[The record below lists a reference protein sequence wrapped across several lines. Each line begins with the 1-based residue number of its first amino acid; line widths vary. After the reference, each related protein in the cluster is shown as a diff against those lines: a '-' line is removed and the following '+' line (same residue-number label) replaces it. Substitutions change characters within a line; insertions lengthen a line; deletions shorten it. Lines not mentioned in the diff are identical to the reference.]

1 MALTNKPDQLQ
12 EQSNLT
18 ANEMAMNTLKLKKI
32 LWFLLVATIFELIKY
47 TQSFP
52 NNDHN
57 LLLSFNQ
64 YKELIQQQSHSQMQ
78 NNQFEIG
85 EDIEVDITSF
95 ISQSSHETH
104 LNQDKFNYASVD
116 CMANIVETSKNNVK
130 HSSNLL
136 NNDMDKS
143 LLFNYHQ
150 KGNKYVIIELCDL
163 IKINAVEIGNLEH
176 FSNSFKSFKISGK
189 KRFTNSRNKADTA
202 AGSEKDDDDDGW
214 IQVGEFEYTSPNSIQ
229 LFCVNETNDA
239 RPWVKYLKLE
249 ILDFYEN
256 VDDFYYTPITVFKVY
271 GKDIFNDVEE
281 KEREMIQ
288 NQLIKE
294 SGKKIKEEEEKV
306 QNEFP
311 SDEGDVDFCLI
322 KNPFIKYDLK
332 LASLNTSS
340 TISNSMAVAKVDY
353 KDNVLESILKKINF
367 LSSYSQMQSNY
378 MELSFNETVKIINET
393 VSTMFKRKVNKLEK
407 KNNLLNK
414 QIENMQDHIRVLSY
428 CLILL
433 FTMVL
438 FTFLDRYLSK

>member
-1 MALTNKPDQLQ
+1 MAVSFLKPKNK
-12 EQSNLT
+12 
-18 ANEMAMNTLKLKKI
+18 
-32 LWFLLVATIFELIKY
+32 LWFLFLATIFQLIKH

-52 NNDHN
+52 NSDHN

-64 YKELIQQQSHSQMQ
+64 YKELVQQQSQSEMQ

-95 ISQSSHETH
+95 ISETSQETH

-143 LLFNYHQ
+143 LLFNYYQ
-150 KGNKYVIIELCDL
+150 KGHKYVIVELCDL

-176 FSNSFKSFKISGK
+176 FSNNFKNFKISGK
-189 KRFTNSRNKADTA
+189 KRFTNSRSKVE
-202 AGSEKDDDDDGW
+202 AGDEKDDVDGW
-214 IQVGEFEYTSPNSIQ
+214 IQVGKFEYTSPNNIQ

-249 ILDFYEN
+249 ILDVYDN
-256 VDDFYYTPITVFKVY
+256 VDDFYYTPITVFKVF

-306 QNEFP
+306 KNDFFYE
-311 SDEGDVDFCLI
+311 DEDDVDFCLV

-332 LASLNTSS
+332 LASLNSTSTYT
-340 TISNSMAVAKVDY
+340 TIPVAKVDY

-367 LSSYSQMQSNY
+367 LSSYTQMQSNY

-393 VSTMFKRKVNKLEK
+393 VSTIFKKKVNKLEK
-407 KNNLLNK
+407 KNILLIK

-438 FTFLDRYLSK
+438 YSFLDRHLSK